1 MGSQLKYFSDII
13 VVYLS
18 HIVSQVDIGDSL
30 KIAEKVTHNVI
41 NLNIRF
47 FRKRLDSEMSFVLLA
62 SGTLCLNVCKQFCVV
77 VFLEISL
84 FLRLFLL
91 ISYICFYYIPGVRC
105 HIRM

>member
-47 FRKRLDSEMSFVLLA
+47 FRKRLD
-62 SGTLCLNVCKQFCVV
+62 Q
-77 VFLEISL
+77 
-84 FLRLFLL
+84 
-91 ISYICFYYIPGVRC
+91 RC
-105 HIRM
+105 HLFYWRVGPCA